1 MKYITKETIESFVK
15 DNYCLD
21 PWAEE
26 LTYCIYVD
34 ADGKLYDNDD
44 DGEGRVKLFD
54 TVELD
59 DEHQAMMAGD
69 PYALEHDE
77 RFEDYFDLVIENLAS
92 AYADMFGEIVD
103 DEDEGEEKFEL
114 GYYNEYTQS
123 FRFNSGS
130 YATFD
135 KAMNAADEVGNWF
148 DTVIGDHRAIDV
160 AMSMA
165 YHFDVDSE
173 EYENIDELMEEIKRR
188 HDQQASEPDWQE
200 ADEVVAK
207 IKNN

>member
-15 DNYCLD
+15 ANCCLD

-34 ADGKLYDNDD
+34 EDGRLYDE

-59 DEHQAMMAGD
+59 EEHQEMMAGNS
-69 PYALEHDE
+69 YALENDA
-77 RFEDYFDLVIENLAS
+77 RFEEYFDLVIENLTS
-92 AYADMFGEIVD
+92 AYVVLFGEIVD
-103 DEDEGEEKFEL
+103 DEDEGEQKFEL
-114 GYYNEYTQS
+114 GYYNEDTQS
-123 FRFNSGS
+123 FHFDRGS

-135 KAMNAADEVGNWF
+135 KAMKAADDASDWF

-160 AMSMA
+160 IMSLA
-165 YHFDVDSE
+165 YAFDVDTE
-173 EYENIDELMEEIKRR
+173 KVYNIDELVMEIERR
-188 HDQQASEPDWQE
+188 HQQASEPDWQE

-207 IKNN
+207 IKND

>member
-92 AYADMFGEIVD
+92 AYVDLFGQIVD
-103 DEDEGEEKFEL
+103 DEDDSEKYEL
-114 GYYNEYTQS
+114 GYYNEDTS
-123 FRFNSGS
+123 EFRFDRGS

-135 KAMNAADEVGNWF
+135 KAMKSADEAGDWF

-160 AMSMA
+160 VMSMGV
-165 YHFDVDSE
+165 HFDVDPE
-173 EYENIDELMEEIKRR
+173 KYEYLDELVLEIERR
-188 HDQQASEPDWQE
+188 HDQKAADHDWE
-200 ADEVVAK
+200 ETEVVVNK
-207 IKNN
+207 IKAAK